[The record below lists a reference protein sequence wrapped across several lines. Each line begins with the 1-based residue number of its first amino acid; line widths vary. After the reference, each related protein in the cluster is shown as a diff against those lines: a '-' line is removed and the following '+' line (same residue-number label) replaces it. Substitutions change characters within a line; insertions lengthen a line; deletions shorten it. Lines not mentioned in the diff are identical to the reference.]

1 MLYPSDVVP
10 FLMTWLAESPVDK
23 PMDIN
28 IDSMA
33 GFLGLP
39 GLCVEPVLFRHIGMS
54 STLGHSSD
62 RPEEFLLV

>member
-1 MLYPSDVVP
+1 MLYPSEVVP
-10 FLMTWLAESPVDK
+10 FLMTWLAEGPVAK
-23 PMDIN
+23 PMDIR

-39 GLCVEPVLFRHIGMS
+39 GLCVEPVLFRHIG
-54 STLGHSSD
+54 TLGHSSD